1 MSILREAFLV
11 TLLNPV
17 EKKIFSLLFHQLMSH
32 PAYLI
37 LALLLR
43 LPVGKLEPILQH
55 NFAAELLQEI

>member
-17 EKKIFSLLFHQLMSH
+17 EKKISLFFHQLMSH

-43 LPVGKLEPILQH
+43 LPVGKLEPMLQH